1 MDCYNY
7 KNIKGGIMQ
16 IADRF
21 SYNFKAK
28 KSAFSNKKLNPDSD
42 EQTFGSVKINKVSI
56 DNDYSSEFFSCSQVN
71 DSQAVSE
78 SGSESESEL
87 GSNPGSEAVPLP
99 DDEKTVEEDDD
110 YSSNLVFNTTA
121 DIKVPELLIDQILGQ
136 DEAVEIVRK
145 AAFQRRHVMMIG
157 TPGTGKSLLAK
168 AMAELLPREELEDIM
183 VYPNIEDNNNPK
195 IRRVPAGKGREIVA
209 AHKMESQKKS
219 QTKNMIILFL
229 VLGILVYS
237 FYTGNL
243 LWGIFI
249 SLLFLVFSKQ
259 FISRDETMIPKILV
273 SNYNKQHAPYIDAT
287 AAHAGALLG
296 DVRHDPFQSGGLET
310 PAHDRVE
317 AGDIH
322 KSHRGVLFIDEI
334 NTLGIESQQSLLTAL
349 QDKEYAI
356 TGQSERSSGA
366 LVKTEPVPCDF
377 IMVAAG
383 NLDALEKMHPALRS
397 RIKGYGYE
405 VYMKDSIEDTKE
417 NRDKYVRFV
426 AQEVMRDGH
435 IPHFDQGAVREIIR
449 EAKRRSGRKGH
460 LTLKL
465 RDLGGLVRVSGD
477 LARADGSTIVTNDH
491 VLRAKRSSRS
501 IEQQY
506 ADRYLERKK
515 DYESFHR
522 AGNLI
527 GRVNGLAVIGGDS
540 GIVLPIAAAVTPA
553 ISGTQGHI
561 YATGQLKV
569 IARESVKNVSAVI
582 KRITGKKIEAIDI
595 HIQFVGSYD
604 GVEGDS
610 ASVSIATAVLSA
622 YKGIPIRQDVA
633 MTGSLSV
640 RGEVLPIG
648 GVTYKIEAAALAGMK
663 KVIIPLSNIDDVMI
677 EDSYKDMIEIVTV
690 TSISEVLEHALE
702 DSPEKDEFIKRLKEI
717 EKGSINEKF
726 KK

>member
-1 MDCYNY
+1 MDLFESKFGRFTYLT
-7 KNIKGGIMQ
+7 
-16 IADRF
+16 ADITDTDNMH
-21 SYNFKAK
+21 SDDTSEDA
-28 KSAFSNKKLNPDSD
+28 ASD
-42 EQTFGSVKINKVSI
+42 EPPTDDKNTIDSVPFA
-56 DNDYSSEFFSCSQVN
+56 SS
-71 DSQAVSE
+71 
-78 SGSESESEL
+78 GT
-87 GSNPGSEAVPLP
+87 GG
-99 DDEKTVEEDDD
+99 DEDD
-110 YSSNLVFNTTA
+110 YSSNLTFTSTA
-121 DIKVPELLIDQILGQ
+121 DIKVPDLLIDQILGQ
-136 DEAVEIVRK
+136 EDAVEIVKK

-168 AMAELLPREELEDIM
+168 AMAELLPKEELEDIL
-183 VYPNIEDNNNPK
+183 VYPNIEDNNNPR

-209 AHKMESQKKS
+209 AHKMEAQKKS
-219 QTKNMIILFL
+219 QTKNMIVLFL
-229 VLGILVYS
+229 ILGILAYS

-249 SLLFLVFSKQ
+249 CLLFLMFSRQ
-259 FISRDETMIPKILV
+259 FISRDESMIPKVLV

-334 NTLGIESQQSLLTAL
+334 NTLGLESQQSLLTAL
-349 QDKEYAI
+349 QEKEYAI

-383 NLDALEKMHPALRS
+383 NIDALEKMHPALRS

-405 VYMKDSIEDTKE
+405 VYMRESIPDTRD

-435 IPHFDQGAVREIIR
+435 IPHFDSGAVREIIR

-477 LARADGSTIVTNDH
+477 LARADGAPLVTNEH

-553 ISGTQGHI
+553 ISGTQGNI

-582 KRITGKKIEAIDI
+582 KKVTGKEIEAIDI

-622 YKGIPIRQDVA
+622 YEGIPVRQDVA

-648 GVTYKIEAAALAGMK
+648 GVTYKIEAAALAGMTR
-663 KVIIPLSNIDDVMI
+663 VIIPLSNEADVMI
-677 EDSYKDMIEIVTV
+677 EDSYKDMIEIITV
-690 TSISEVLEHALE
+690 STIAEVMEHALV
-702 DSPEKDEFIKRLKEI
+702 DGPEKTEFVKKLKGLQSAFQSRSE
-717 EKGSINEKF
+717 
-726 KK
+726 